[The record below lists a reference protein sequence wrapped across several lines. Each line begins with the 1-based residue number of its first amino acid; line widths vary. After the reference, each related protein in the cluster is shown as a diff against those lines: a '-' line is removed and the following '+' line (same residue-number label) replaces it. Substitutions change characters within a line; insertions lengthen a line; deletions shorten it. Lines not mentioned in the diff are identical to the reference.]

1 MASASGLHLRRAPAV
16 SRPRRPATAPR
27 ARPAPPQAPPAAR
40 CPADAERQANFNV
53 TGLTATAFHAMV
65 PELPEQLALK
75 EWPEGI
81 SADEEGDGGIW
92 DLLTTEEPPSAAS
105 VTPRGR
111 RVADREVPRRRS
123 GSTGSQRSYC
133 GAVEGLGGPLAA
145 SWVLAG

>member
-1 MASASGLHLRRAPAV
+1 
-16 SRPRRPATAPR
+16 
-27 ARPAPPQAPPAAR
+27 
-40 CPADAERQANFNV
+40 
-53 TGLTATAFHAMV
+53 MV

-81 SADEEGDGGIW
+81 SADPGYGWGGIR

-145 SWVLAG
+145 SWVLAGQYSGLLLTFVFCYCTRVSLGLEGR